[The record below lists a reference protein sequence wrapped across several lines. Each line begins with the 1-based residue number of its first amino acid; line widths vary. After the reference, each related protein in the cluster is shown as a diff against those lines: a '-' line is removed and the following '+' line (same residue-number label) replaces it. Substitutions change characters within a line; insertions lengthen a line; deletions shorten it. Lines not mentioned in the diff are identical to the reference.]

1 MANASIRLWIL
12 GMALGC
18 FAAGMVI
25 GSVCTKQVI
34 QGQASPEPE
43 HPYVEGLVANYGL
56 SAAQT
61 RSLQIVLQAE
71 RAEEQALRLGIGWND
86 LPAGAQAQLLAARAR
101 TRQRILALLDP
112 QQRAAFERASEP
124 VGASPTG
131 GTASGAA
138 GAGRR

>member
-1 MANASIRLWIL
+1 
-12 GMALGC
+12 MALGC

-34 QGQASPEPE
+34 HGQASPEPE
-43 HPYVEGLVANYGL
+43 HPYVEGLVADYGL
-56 SAAQT
+56 SAAQV
-61 RSLQIVLQAE
+61 RSVQIVLQAE
-71 RAEEQALRLGIGWND
+71 RAEEQALRQGIGWND
-86 LPAGAQAQLLAARAR
+86 LPPGAQAQLLAARAR

-112 QQRAAFERASEP
+112 EQRVAFERKSQP

-131 GTASGAA
+131 GAESGAA

>member
-1 MANASIRLWIL
+1 
-12 GMALGC
+12 MALGC
-18 FAAGMVI
+18 FATGMVI

-34 QGQASPEPE
+34 QGQALPEPE
-43 HPYVEGLVANYGL
+43 HRYVEGLVADYGL
-56 SAAQT
+56 SAAQV

-71 RAEEQALRLGIGWND
+71 RAEEQALRQGIGWND
-86 LPAGAQAQLLAARAR
+86 LPPGAQAHLLAAKAR

-112 QQRAAFERASEP
+112 EQRVAFERNSQP

-131 GTASGAA
+131 GAASGAA